1 MPDSAAANKLNFPQA
16 AIHSNIIYFPLT
28 TRCPEDFY
36 LFCKS
41 FSILPLG
48 YVGEAKAGQMQLLD
62 HNPFA
67 RRASFHITSHAFFR
81 NYTKSK
87 FKYKCKYK
95 YRYKYKYKY
104 KASLSVARLFH
115 FCTLYRITCLL
126 IVWKL
131 HQIQLHLCFYI
142 EIQLI
147 MRGTAFF
154 CRTSFLPARTTHA
167 ASLVRKLQNQ
177 QLCQYYGT
185 EQDPSL
191 VCQVLASNG
200 QISFNLEMSA
210 CSQGILLDVWILV
223 PP

>member
-1 MPDSAAANKLNFPQA
+1 M
-16 AIHSNIIYFPLT
+16 
-28 TRCPEDFY
+28 
-36 LFCKS
+36 FCKS

-87 FKYKCKYK
+87 F
-95 YRYKYKYKY
+95 KYKY

-200 QISFNLEMSA
+200 QISFNLEMAAWSRE
-210 CSQGILLDVWILV
+210 ILLDVWILV